1 MSLTQA
7 LETTLLYH
15 RHNLTEE
22 LLAEIFSTSQPTVS
36 RTINLIERTLKT
48 ILKPAV
54 TPLEKAL
61 KVSGSLV
68 VDGTLIPVWNWRS
81 LGTTNFSGKHKKA
94 GFNHQVMCT
103 LDEKLLVIT
112 DPSLTSSAN
121 SR

>member
-1 MSLTQA
+1 M
-7 LETTLLYH
+7 TLLYH

-103 LDEKLLVIT
+103 LEGKLLVIT
-112 DPSLTSSAN
+112 DPVPRKLG
-121 SR
+121 

>member
-81 LGTTNFSGKHKKA
+81 LGTTNFSSKHKKA

-112 DPSLTSSAN
+112 DPVPRKLG
-121 SR
+121 